1 MQNITDFFTQFPASD
16 YYHALAF
23 LGTAFLSQYS
33 VQLVKMIAKNKL
45 GKNTL
50 RFLNGT
56 FNTLFVAAGALAAG
70 GLSIGN
76 VTVSAAA
83 LSTFSAVI
91 YRLHQNTLYKQ
102 LSGNVDDVLTAKVPT
117 EVPQAHSSQFAE

>member
-1 MQNITDFFTQFPASD
+1 MIHDITSFFTQFPASS

-33 VQLVKMIAKNKL
+33 VQIIKVISKNKL

-50 RFLNGT
+50 RVLNGA
-56 FNTLFVAAGALAAG
+56 FNTAFVAAGALAAG

-76 VTVSAAA
+76 VTISAAA
-83 LSTFSAVI
+83 LSTFSVLI
-91 YRLHQNTLYKQ
+91 YRVHNSLLYKQ
-102 LSGNVDDVLTAKVPT
+102 YSGNVDDIVNAEVPT
-117 EVPQAHSSQFAE
+117 DVSTSQFAS